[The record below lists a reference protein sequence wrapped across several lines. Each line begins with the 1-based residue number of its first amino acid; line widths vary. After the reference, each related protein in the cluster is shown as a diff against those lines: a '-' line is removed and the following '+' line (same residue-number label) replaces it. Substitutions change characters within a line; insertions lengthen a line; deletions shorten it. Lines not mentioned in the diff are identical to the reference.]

1 MGKRR
6 LLVAKS
12 WLLSIVIKE
21 NDFFWILVKDIF
33 MKMKM
38 SIIDLCALRILRKET
53 APRTVRE
60 LQDSIQ
66 EKMPDVSPI
75 ETKAAIL
82 RLIANNEAEL
92 TPDLRIQIVNY
103 SF

>member
-1 MGKRR
+1 M
-6 LLVAKS
+6 VAKS

-33 MKMKM
+33 MKMKI
-38 SIIDLCALRILRKET
+38 SSIDLCALKILRKENS
-53 APRTVRE
+53 PRTVRE
-60 LQDSIQ
+60 LQESIK

-82 RLIANNEAEL
+82 RLTANNEAEL
-92 TPDLRIQIVNY
+92 TPDLRIQIANS